1 VQLTA
6 EKAAKATLLCPA
18 QTYKCGN
25 CIDSHGC
32 PTMKNKIL
40 LGLVVLLGASA
51 LAQKTSSDW
60 KKNDRP
66 VFLSAKDLAEDCRT
80 FLTVLPYGKPFPN
93 DDKPVNVSTD
103 QLAGAIRC
111 KFYIQGVN
119 DGELEHVFG
128 SHYHPVPARL
138 EGMKPLIDT
147 FLKYLADHP
156 EEQDFAA
163 STILDKAVQIA
174 ANAQTPAKKNQH

>member
-1 VQLTA
+1 
-6 EKAAKATLLCPA
+6 
-18 QTYKCGN
+18 
-25 CIDSHGC
+25 
-32 PTMKNKIL
+32 MNKIL
-40 LGLVVLLGASA
+40 PRTLIVVLVCVLGVAQ
-51 LAQKTSSDW
+51 QKTLSNL

-80 FLTVLPYGKPFPN
+80 FLTVLPDGKPFPN

-103 QLAGAIRC
+103 QIAAAIRC

-128 SHYHPVPARL
+128 SHYHPVLAQL
-138 EGMKPLIDT
+138 ESMKPLIDT

-163 STILDKAVQIA
+163 STILNKAMHTV
-174 ANAQTPAKKNQH
+174 ANAQTPVKKNQR